1 MDDRFIKVADF
12 KKAKRKAW
20 IREKYHKTKTFVGD
34 NKEILIAAIPVAG
47 ALAGKM
53 IKSISKHSSLKKEEH
68 LKNEYCYDRSLG
80 HYWELKRKLS
90 NSEWIKIDK
99 RKRNGEPLADIL
111 DDMKVLK

>member
-1 MDDRFIKVADF
+1 MGDSFIKVADF

-20 IREKYHKTKTFVGD
+20 IREKYQKTKTFVGD

-47 ALAGKM
+47 AVAGKM
-53 IKSISKHSSLKKEEH
+53 IRSISKRSSIKREEH

>member
-20 IREKYHKTKTFVGD
+20 VREKYQKAKSFVVG

-90 NSEWIKIDK
+90 NSEWIEIDK
-99 RKRNGEPLADIL
+99 RKKKGERLANIL